1 MQNDDE
7 SRKDARISQRDQ
19 KVLATLYDS
28 RRLDWNDPIE
38 VKRSVSDEYFGFFS
52 SLAIPRGL
60 HSKMSSAR
68 QSLMIVILSL

>member
-1 MQNDDE
+1 MENDDE

-38 VKRSVSDEYFGFFS
+38 VQRSVSGELS
-52 SLAIPRGL
+52 NNNL
-60 HSKMSSAR
+60 
-68 QSLMIVILSL
+68 VILIRDHAI

>member
-1 MQNDDE
+1 MENDDE

-38 VKRSVSDEYFGFFS
+38 VKRSVSGDLYADRPIIRFFIIIGNS
-52 SLAIPRGL
+52 ERAAL
-60 HSKMSSAR
+60 
-68 QSLMIVILSL
+68 

>member
-1 MQNDDE
+1 MENDDE

-38 VKRSVSDEYFGFFS
+38 VKRSVSGDLIREGCALKRLF
-52 SLAIPRGL
+52 
-60 HSKMSSAR
+60 AR
-68 QSLMIVILSL
+68 QSLRLYRLIGILEYFRI

>member
-1 MQNDDE
+1 MENDDE

-38 VKRSVSDEYFGFFS
+38 VKRSVSGELS
-52 SLAIPRGL
+52 NNNL
-60 HSKMSSAR
+60 
-68 QSLMIVILSL
+68 VILIRDHAI